1 MARVGRTVVQV
12 ERLRDQVYELI
23 RDDLKSGTFEPGQ
36 RLLEVELA
44 EKYRVSRTPVREA
57 LFQLSRD
64 GLLAGN
70 DRGYVAP
77 TYTVREAMER
87 LEVKRLLEPAVAEHA
102 VEEAEPEELR
112 KLAKLHEQEQAAH
125 VAGRVRAFNKANSDF
140 RVTFRAMCR
149 NTLLVRCVTMVDD
162 QFEMA
167 RNRIHESAANRE
179 RSIKHNAI
187 LLTAAQ
193 KHDAAG
199 ARHETTEF
207 LDFLAIYYREH
218 SNEE

>member
-44 EKYRVSRTPVREA
+44 EKYKVSRTPVREA

-77 TYTVREAMER
+77 TYTVKEAMER
-87 LEVKRLLEPAVAEHA
+87 LEVKRLIEPALIEHA
-102 VEEAEPEELR
+102 VREAEPEDLR
-112 KLAKLHEQEQAAH
+112 KLAKFHEQELAAH

-140 RVTFRAMCR
+140 RVTFRLMCK
-149 NTLLVRCVTMVDD
+149 NVLLVRCVSMVDD
-162 QFEMA
+162 LFELA

-179 RSIKHNAI
+179 RSMRHNAT
-187 LLTAAQ
+187 LLAAAQ
-193 KHDAAG
+193 KHDAAA
-199 ARHETTEF
+199 ARTEMTSF
-207 LDFLAIYYREH
+207 LDFLTIYYREH
-218 SNEE
+218 SDE